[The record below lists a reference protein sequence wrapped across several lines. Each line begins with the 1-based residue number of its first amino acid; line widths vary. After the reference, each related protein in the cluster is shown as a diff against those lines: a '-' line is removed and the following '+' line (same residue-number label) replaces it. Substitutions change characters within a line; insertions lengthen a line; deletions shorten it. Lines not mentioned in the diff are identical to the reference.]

1 MKPELFNCLKNGY
14 QKKYLVND
22 LLAGLLVAIIALPLS
37 IALGIQSGST
47 LQAGII
53 TAVIAGFLISALGG
67 SRFQIGGPTAAF
79 VVILVGY
86 LGDPEIGV
94 AGLQLIA
101 IMAGVLLIVLGFCKV
116 GSFVRFVPYPIV
128 VGFTTGIGITLIIGQ
143 LKDFLGLTVTGPTSN
158 FIEKI
163 GSTFGA
169 IGSANLWSLLVGALT
184 LAVIIV
190 LPKLCKKIPAAFV
203 AVVFATLLTLLING
217 VTGGAANIATIY
229 SQYGDV
235 QVEFPFMDFAG
246 VKNVNF
252 VKLIVPT
259 FVIAFLCAIESLLS
273 ATVADGMADTKH
285 NPNQELIG
293 QGVANIASPLFGG
306 LPATGAIARTAANIN
321 AGAKSPLAGVFHAVI
336 LLLMYLVLMPLIKY
350 VPMTALAAV
359 LISVAVRM
367 CNFTLFYRMT
377 SVTTRDCIIML
388 VACILTIFFD
398 LTYGVLGGFVL
409 AILLNIPCMV
419 KKAKIELVKIDEV
432 EGSEKY
438 KDETHKHAI
447 QITGKIY
454 FINVDKLMKLI
465 ANQMEVCDELILDC
479 SKMESIDMSSVERL
493 AKTAKAYSKKDKR
506 LVMHCAPEK
515 IHTRYEKAFMHIIKY
530 W

>member
-22 LLAGLLVAIIALPLS
+22 LLAGLIVAIIALPLS

-53 TAVIAGFLISALGG
+53 TAIVAGLLISAVGG
-67 SRFQIGGPTAAF
+67 SKFQIGGPTAAF

-86 LGDPEIGV
+86 LADPEIGV
-94 AGLQLIA
+94 AGLQLA
-101 IMAGVLLIVLGFCKV
+101 SLMAGVVLIILGYCKI

-128 VGFTTGIGITLIIGQ
+128 VGFTTGIGITLIVGQ
-143 LKDFLGLTVTGPTSN
+143 LKDFLGLTFTGTADN
-158 FIEKI
+158 FIQKVGLIFSSI
-163 GSTFGA
+163 GTT
-169 IGSANLWSLLVGALT
+169 NLWAVLVGVVSLC
-184 LAVIIV
+184 IIIF
-190 LPKLCKKIPAAFV
+190 LPKLFKKLPSAFI
-203 AVVFATLLTLLING
+203 AVVFATLLTLLLNS
-217 VTGGAANIATIY
+217 VAGAEIATIG
-229 SQYGDV
+229 SLYGDV
-235 QVEFPFMDFAG
+235 KAEFPFMDFG
-246 VKNVNF
+246 GIKNVNF

-259 FVIAFLCAIESLLS
+259 LVIAFLCAIESLLS

-285 NPNQELIG
+285 NPNQELVG

-336 LLLMYLVLMPLIKY
+336 LLIMYLLLMPLVKY

-377 SVTTRDCIIML
+377 SVTIRDCAIML
-388 VACILTIFFD
+388 VACLLTIFFD

-409 AILLNIPCMV
+409 AILVNIQCMV
-419 KKAKIELVKIDEV
+419 KKATMEVVELEDV
-432 EGSEKY
+432 EGHEKY
-438 KDETHKHAI
+438 KDETEKHAI
-447 QITGKIY
+447 RITGKIY
-454 FINVDKLMKLI
+454 FINVDKLLKLVEKEF
-465 ANQMEVCDELILDC
+465 EVCDELILDC
-479 SKMESIDMSSVERL
+479 SKMQSIDMSSVERL
-493 AKTAKAYSKKDKR
+493 AKTAKAYSKKSKR
-506 LVMHCAPEK
+506 LVMHGADEK
-515 IHTRYEKAFMHIIKY
+515 IHNRYEKAFVHIIRY